1 MGENVWRD
9 EDAWPL
15 KRARS
20 ESFYLT
26 ARSAGDRIGSLERS
40 VPEDTYANSTFRSD
54 PAKPLTDPYA
64 AYGAHDYR
72 ALLGR
77 NDDLVFDT
85 DLLPANMEVTGPVRA
100 EIYLSASC
108 RDLDLWVRL
117 LDVAP
122 DGTAFNLMSP
132 GVDVLRASYRKE
144 KLEPDYLVSGGIA
157 RLDLNRML
165 TSNTFLA
172 GHRIRAQI
180 SGAFFPRF
188 SRNLQTGNSEIK
200 ASRAFP
206 CMVKIF
212 HSKKHPSR
220 IILPVVPR

>member
-1 MGENVWRD
+1 
-9 EDAWPL
+9 
-15 KRARS
+15 
-20 ESFYLT
+20 
-26 ARSAGDRIGSLERS
+26 LERS

-72 ALLGR
+72 ALAGR
-77 NDDLVFDT
+77 SDDLLFDSEP
-85 DLLPANMEVTGPVRA
+85 LPADTEITGPVRA

-132 GVDVLRASYRKE
+132 GLDVVRASYRGE
-144 KLEPDYLVSGGIA
+144 SLQPDYLEPGSIT

-165 TSNTFLA
+165 TSNTFLT
-172 GHRIRAQI
+172 GHRIRVQL
-180 SGAFFPRF
+180 SGAFFPHF

-200 ASRAFP
+200 ASCAFP
-206 CMVKIF
+206 CMVRIF
-212 HSKKHPSR
+212 HSKKRSSR
-220 IILPVVPR
+220 IILPVISR

>member
-1 MGENVWRD
+1 MKTLGLSSAPGQNRSTWLPSPPATRPELSS
-9 EDAWPL
+9 APPL
-15 KRARS
+15 KK
-20 ESFYLT
+20 
-26 ARSAGDRIGSLERS
+26 
-40 VPEDTYANSTFRSD
+40 TYANSTFRSD
-54 PAKPLTDPYA
+54 PAKPLIDPYT

-72 ALLGR
+72 ALAGR
-77 NDDLVFDT
+77 SDDLVFDSEP
-85 DLLPANMEVTGPVRA
+85 LPANTEVTGPIHA
-100 EIYLSASC
+100 EIYLSAGC

-132 GVDVLRASYRKE
+132 GLDVLRASYRKE
-144 KLEPDYLVSGGIA
+144 KLEPDYLVSGSIA

-172 GHRIRAQI
+172 GHRIRVQL
-180 SGAFFPRF
+180 SGAFFPHF

-200 ASRAFP
+200 ASRQVP

-212 HSKKHPSR
+212 HNKKHPSR
-220 IILPVVPR
+220 IILPVIPR